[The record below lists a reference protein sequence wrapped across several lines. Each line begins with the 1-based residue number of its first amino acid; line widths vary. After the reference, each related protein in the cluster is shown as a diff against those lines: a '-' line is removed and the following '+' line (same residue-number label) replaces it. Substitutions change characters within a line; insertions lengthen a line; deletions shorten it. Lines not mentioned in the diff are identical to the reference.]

1 MMVVKERLKLG
12 ISGELL
18 KGNRIDLIYVLER
31 LLWLPF
37 GDWIIERKNEEV
49 TRDGMTVV
57 TQGRDGGGLD

>member
-1 MMVVKERLKLG
+1 MSPLKLQQV
-12 ISGELL
+12 LFVCN
-18 KGNRIDLIYVLER
+18 KRHRDLIYVLEQ